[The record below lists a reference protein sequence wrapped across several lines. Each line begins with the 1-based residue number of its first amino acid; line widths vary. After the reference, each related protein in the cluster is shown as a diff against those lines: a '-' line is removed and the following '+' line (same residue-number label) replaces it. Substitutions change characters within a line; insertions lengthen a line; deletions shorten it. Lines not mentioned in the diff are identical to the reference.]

1 MMGENDGSDL
11 LSELKAEIE
20 EVQAALGSSEK
31 QAFAEVLAGFETL
44 ARRTVES
51 KRAEGY
57 QFLIEE
63 VRALIDVPPPPS
75 WDGVIALTE
84 K

>member
-1 MMGENDGSDL
+1 MREDDGSDL

-44 ARRTVES
+44 ARKTVES
-51 KRAEGY
+51 KRA
-57 QFLIEE
+57 
-63 VRALIDVPPPPS
+63 
-75 WDGVIALTE
+75 
-84 K
+84 